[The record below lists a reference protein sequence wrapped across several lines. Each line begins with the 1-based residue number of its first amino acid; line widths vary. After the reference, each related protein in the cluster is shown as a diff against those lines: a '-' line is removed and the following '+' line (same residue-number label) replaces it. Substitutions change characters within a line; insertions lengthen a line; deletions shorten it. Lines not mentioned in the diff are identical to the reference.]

1 MAMATPIQFYSNK
14 LYPRLTRGRFNRW
27 RVAFVLLTQLI
38 YLLTPWLLWHGRPA
52 VRFDFASMRGYLFG
66 LILLPQD
73 LVYLAGML
81 ILCALGLFFWTS
93 LAGRLWCGFSCPQTV
108 YSQIML
114 WIERWVEGPP
124 NARRLRDQSAFGIG
138 KLWRKSLSQLLMLM
152 FSLWT
157 GLTLVGYFSPMRS
170 LISQLAQWQIG
181 PWEAMFALGYAGF
194 TWLLAAHLREN
205 VCKHMCPYARFQGVM
220 FDRDTWLVAY
230 TEQRGEPRAALR
242 KQASDTIGAAG
253 DCVDC
258 GLCVQ
263 VCPTGIDIRQG
274 LQYECIGCAAC
285 IDACDQVMD
294 KLARPRGLIRF
305 TTQREQ
311 AGEPVAPNI
320 WRRPRTL
327 IYGSMMLVLTG
338 LMIAGLLTRAPFRFD
353 VLRDRAVLA
362 RETSDG
368 YVENAYTLHIMNTQ
382 PQARNYRLRVEGAG
396 IVRAATNRPLK
407 VAADGEQGFIVTVAA
422 DADQLKSGSHP
433 VRFVL
438 SEVSDSATRVTEEGR
453 FLLP

>member
-1 MAMATPIQFYSNK
+1 MATPIQFYSSK
-14 LYPRLTRGRFNRW
+14 LYPRLTRGRFNTW

-38 YLLTPWLLWHGRPA
+38 YLITPWLLWHGRPA

-66 LILLPQD
+66 LALLPQD
-73 LVYLAGML
+73 LVYLAGVL
-81 ILCALGLFFWTS
+81 ILCAIGLFLWTS
-93 LAGRLWCGFSCPQTV
+93 LAGRVWCGFSCPQTV

-124 NARRLRDQSAFGIG
+124 NARRLRDQSGFGLDKWG
-138 KLWRKSLSQLLMLM
+138 RKSLSQLLMLL

-157 GLTLVGYFSPMRS
+157 GLTLVGYFSPMRP
-170 LISQLAQWQIG
+170 LITQLAQWQIG
-181 PWEAMFALGYAGF
+181 PWEALFTLGYGGF
-194 TWLLAAHLREN
+194 TWLLGAHLRES

-220 FDRDTWLVAY
+220 FDRDTLLVAY
-230 TEQRGEPRAALR
+230 AETRGEPRAALR
-242 KQASDTIGAAG
+242 KQPAAAVAPSG

-285 IDACDQVMD
+285 IDVCDQVMD
-294 KLARPRGLIRF
+294 KLARPRGLIAF
-305 TTQREQ
+305 TTQRQQ
-311 AGEPVAPNI
+311 AGETAAPSI
-320 WRRPRTL
+320 WRRPRTIVYGL
-327 IYGSMMLVLTG
+327 IMLALTALMITG
-338 LMIAGLLTRAPFRFD
+338 LATRTPFRFD

-382 PQARNYRLRVEGAG
+382 AHARSYQLRVLGAG
-396 IVRAATNRPLK
+396 IVRAQANRPLM
-407 VAADGEQGFIVTVAA
+407 VAADGESRFFVTVAA
-422 DADQLKSGSHP
+422 DADLLKSGSHP
-433 VRFVL
+433 LRFVL
-438 SEVSDSATRVTEEGR
+438 TDTTDSGASVEEEGR